1 MSIEFQLAF
10 ACPHEMVREPA
21 MLSSNGVTLQT
32 SHTVVGGV
40 KVYMNDREI
49 PPEGLQTPAKLL
61 AGAPG
66 AYRVYP
72 DARTFGITYKGMTK
86 EIELSVGLHTTAS
99 LAHTL
104 SKLFDGVVVSDK
116 DGRLLFEDRLQLGIG
131 SRISLSG
138 DSLET
143 LGFSGQRASSGK
155 EIAPPWGIGL
165 RDGYMTVSYPRFF
178 YPVKQRNNNRFEV
191 TYTTEANRCRRCMA
205 TRVENDVRVDGN
217 GYFQMIRDEDHLYQS
232 CLKALLTGLGS
243 NPQHRWYGSQIM
255 KMVGKKGS
263 ASAGG
268 IVADEIRR
276 VLDTHSN
283 LQTQQAKYQT
293 VTTKERLY
301 RVVDVQVQQHRK
313 DPTTFMCKVVVQNF
327 SGAPVSLS
335 IVYTAPGA
343 SSLVRRDGVLVN
355 SMGSF

>member
-10 ACPHEMVREPA
+10 ACPHEMIREPVL
-21 MLSSNGVTLQT
+21 LSSDGVTLQT

-49 PPEGLQTPAKLL
+49 PPEGLQTPARLL

-72 DARTFGITYKGMTK
+72 DARVFGITYMGMTK
-86 EIELSVGLHTTAS
+86 EVELDVGLHTTKD

-104 SKLFDGVVVSDK
+104 GKLFGGVVVSDEG
-116 DGRLLFEDRLQLGIG
+116 GRLLFEDRLQLGVG

-138 DSLET
+138 SSLET
-143 LGFSGQRASSGK
+143 LGFSGQRASSGQ

-205 TRVENDVRVDGN
+205 TRVENDVRVDAAGH
-217 GYFQMIRDEDHLYQS
+217 FQMIRDEDHLYQS
-232 CLKALLTGLGS
+232 CLKALLTDLGS
-243 NPQHRWYGSQIM
+243 NLQHRWYGSQIM
-255 KMVGKKGS
+255 KMVGKKGN
-263 ASAGG
+263 ASVGG
-268 IVADEIRR
+268 VISDEINR
-276 VLDTHSN
+276 VLETHKDI
-283 LQTQQAKYQT
+283 QAQQAKYQS

-301 RVVDVQVQQHRK
+301 RVVDVRVQQHRK
-313 DPTTFMCKVVVQNF
+313 DPTTYLCNVVVQNY
-327 SGAPVSLS
+327 SGAPVTIS

-343 SSLVRRDGVLVN
+343 SALVRRDGVVVN